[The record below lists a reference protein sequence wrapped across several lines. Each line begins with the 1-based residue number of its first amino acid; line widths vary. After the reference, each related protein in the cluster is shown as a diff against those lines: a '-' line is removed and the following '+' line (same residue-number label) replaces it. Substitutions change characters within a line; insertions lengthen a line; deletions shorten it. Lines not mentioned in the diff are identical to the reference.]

1 MTESTVVVRPATAED
16 CHFYWTVNNEPS
28 TRAQSISP
36 EPIPWESHQRWYAQH
51 VDSAQTH
58 LCIAEVAGERV
69 GVFRFDLSGHE
80 STISIAVSPEHRSKG
95 LGREI
100 IASGTR
106 ATLASNAVQRVV
118 ALVRPDNVG
127 SVRAF
132 LAAGYVR
139 DGQAETNGVELLRF
153 VAS

>member
-1 MTESTVVVRPATAED
+1 MLVRAATAED

-36 EPIPWESHQRWYAQH
+36 DPIPWESHKRWYARH

-58 LCIAEVAGERV
+58 LYIAEVAGERV
-69 GVFRFDLSGHE
+69 GVFRFDLSGND
-80 STISIAVSPEHRSKG
+80 STISIALSPEHRGKG

-106 ATLASNAVQRVV
+106 TNLANSAIKRVI
-118 ALVRPDNVG
+118 ALIRPDNVG

-139 DGQAETNGVELLRF
+139 DGQIEANGVELLRF